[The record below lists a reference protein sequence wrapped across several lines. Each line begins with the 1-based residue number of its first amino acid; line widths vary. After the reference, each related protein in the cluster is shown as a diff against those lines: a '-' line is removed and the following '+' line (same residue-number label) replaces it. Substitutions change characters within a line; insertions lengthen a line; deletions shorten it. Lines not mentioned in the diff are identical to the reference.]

1 MIPEDRGRVLH
12 GKVELD
18 GRWVPIARKLSY
30 EKKRVEKIKD
40 GYVEF
45 LGEWISIEE
54 KQERVVRYQES
65 DAPTRPMRM
74 RGTDTSTVVN
84 VHNDNRSYHEHRHV
98 HVKDEESGGGLSS
111 LIDEVNK
118 EIQLTHDDI
127 EIADDDDKG
136 VD

>member
-18 GRWVPIARKLSY
+18 GRWVTVERKHAY
-30 EKKRVEKIKD
+30 EQKRREKIKD

-54 KQERVVRYQES
+54 KHERVVRYQES

-98 HVKDEESGGGLSS
+98 HIKDEESGGGLSS

-118 EIQLTHDDI
+118 EIRIQHKDI
-127 EIADDDDKG
+127 EISDDDDKSA
-136 VD
+136 D